1 MQRMLKRI
9 VTLLLTLYLVP
20 TAWAADVWL
29 VEFEGAVSPASA
41 DYLIRT
47 LEHAEQANA
56 DLLIIR
62 MDTPGGLDQ
71 SMRDIIKEILAAK
84 VPVVTFVAPDGS
96 RAASAGTYILYASHF
111 AAMAPAT
118 NVGSSTPV
126 SIGGGG
132 SSPFPL
138 PGQEP
143 KKPAPEEEG
152 ETESQPEEGTAGPKS
167 AMERKIINDAAAYLR
182 GLAQL
187 RGRNQ
192 EWAEKTVREGANLPA
207 AEALEQHVIDLIATD
222 VEDLLAKLDG
232 KTVIIE
238 GHERTLDLSAP
249 SLTRIE
255 PDWRHKFLAL
265 ITNPNVAYILLMI
278 GIYGLIIEFY
288 NPGLGGPG
296 IVGVICLLLGAFAL
310 HMLPINYAG
319 LALMLVG
326 IALMVAEAFTP
337 TFGVLGLGGA
347 IAFVI
352 GSIMLMDTEL
362 PAYQISLPIIAAFA
376 AASVGLFV
384 FAVGAALHA
393 RRSRIVT
400 GKESMIGATAVVV
413 EDFDADGRVRAFG
426 EIWQATTEQPLTKG
440 DTVSIAQV
448 DGLTL
453 KVEPRD

>member
-1 MQRMLKRI
+1 MLKKLI
-9 VTLLLTLYLVP
+9 VLLLTVSFVP
-20 TAWAADVWL
+20 AAWCADVWL

-47 LEHAEQANA
+47 LEHAEAANA
-56 DLLIIR
+56 DLVIIR
-62 MDTPGGLDQ
+62 LDTPGGLDQ
-71 SMRDIIKEILAAK
+71 SMRDIIKEILAVR
-84 VPVVTFVAPDGS
+84 VPVATFVAPDGS

-143 KKPAPEEEG
+143 NKPASEEEG
-152 ETESQPEEGTAGPKS
+152 DAEAKPDEGAARPKT
-167 AMERKIINDAAAYLR
+167 AMERKIINDAVAYIR

-192 EWAEKTVREGANLPA
+192 EWAEETVREGANLPA
-207 AEALEQHVIDLIATD
+207 TDALEQNVIDVIATD
-222 VEDLLAKLDG
+222 VDDLLEKLDG
-232 KTVIIE
+232 RTVTIE
-238 GHERTLDLSAP
+238 GRERALDLSE
-249 SLTRIE
+249 STITRIE
-255 PDWRHKFLAL
+255 PDWRHEFLAL

-310 HMLPINYAG
+310 QMLPIDYAG

-326 IALMVAEAFTP
+326 VALMAAEAFTP
-337 TFGVLGLGGA
+337 TFGILGLGGA
-347 IAFVI
+347 VAFVI
-352 GSIMLMDTEL
+352 GSIMLMDTDL

-376 AASVGLFV
+376 VTSVGLFV
-384 FAVGAALHA
+384 FAVGAALRA
-393 RRSRIVT
+393 RHGQVVT

-413 EDFDADGRVRAFG
+413 EDFTTAGRVRAFG
-426 EIWQATTEQPLTKG
+426 EIWQATAEQPFTKG
-440 DTVSIAQV
+440 TTVRIAQIE
-448 DGLTL
+448 GLTL
-453 KVEPRD
+453 KVEPCD

>member
-1 MQRMLKRI
+1 MLKRSAA
-9 VTLLLTLYLVP
+9 LLLFLTLP
-20 TAWAADVWL
+20 AAGWCADVWL

-47 LEHAEQANA
+47 LADAEEANA
-56 DLLIIR
+56 DLMIIR

-84 VPVVTFVAPDGS
+84 LPVVTFVAPDGS

-132 SSPFPL
+132 SPFPL
-138 PGQEP
+138 PGQPPKQPADEDEGDTKGEP
-143 KKPAPEEEG
+143 DDESVKPK
-152 ETESQPEEGTAGPKS
+152 T
-167 AMERKIINDAAAYLR
+167 AMERKIINDAVAYIR

-207 AEALEQHVIDLIATD
+207 VDALAQNIIDLVATD
-222 VEDLLAKLDG
+222 VDDLLRQLDG
-232 KTVIIE
+232 RRVTID
-238 GHERTLDLSAP
+238 GQERTLDLSSP
-249 SLTRIE
+249 NVKRVE
-255 PDWRHKFLAL
+255 PDWRHELLAL

-310 HMLPINYAG
+310 HMLPINYVG

-326 IALMVAEAFTP
+326 VALMAAEAFTP

-347 IAFVI
+347 IAFI
-352 GSIMLMDTEL
+352 LGSIMLMDTDL

-376 AASVGLFV
+376 VASIGLFV
-384 FAVGAALHA
+384 FAVGAALRA
-393 RRSRIVT
+393 RHGRVT
-400 GKESMIGATAVVV
+400 TGTESMVGATAEAL
-413 EDFDADGRVRAFG
+413 EDFDATGRVRAFG
-426 EIWQATTEQPLTKG
+426 ENWQASTERPVTKG
-440 DTVSIAQV
+440 STVRIVQV

-453 KVEPRD
+453 KVEPSD

>member
-1 MQRMLKRI
+1 MCKRLA
-9 VTLLLTLYLVP
+9 TLLLMLNFVP
-20 TAWAADVWL
+20 AAWGADVWL

-71 SMRDIIKEILAAK
+71 SMRDIIKQILAAK
-84 VPVVTFVAPDGS
+84 VPVATFVAPDGS

-143 KKPAPEEEG
+143 KKPASEEED
-152 ETESQPEEGTAGPKS
+152 ESESKPDDGAAGPKS
-167 AMERKIINDAAAYLR
+167 AMERKIINDAVAYLR

-207 AEALEQHVIDLIATD
+207 ADALEQDVIDVIATD
-222 VEDLLAKLDG
+222 VDDLLAKLNG
-232 KTVIIE
+232 KTVTIE
-238 GHERTLDLSAP
+238 GQERTLDLSAP
-249 SLTRIE
+249 NLTRIE

-326 IALMVAEAFTP
+326 VALMVAEAFTP

-376 AASVGLFV
+376 AASIGLFV
-384 FAVGAALHA
+384 FAVGAAFRA
-393 RRSRIVT
+393 RRGQVVT
-400 GKESMIGATAVVV
+400 GKESMIGTTAVVL
-413 EDFDADGRVRAFG
+413 ENFDGTGRVRAFG
-426 EIWQATTEQPLTKG
+426 EIWQATSEQPLTKG
-440 DTVSIAQV
+440 ATVRIVKV